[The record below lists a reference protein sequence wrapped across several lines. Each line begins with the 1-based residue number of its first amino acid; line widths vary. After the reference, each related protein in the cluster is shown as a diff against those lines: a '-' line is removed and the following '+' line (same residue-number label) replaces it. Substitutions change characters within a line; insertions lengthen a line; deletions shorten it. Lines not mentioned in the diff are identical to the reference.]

1 MGPGMKVGRCCV
13 SGVLLQGLD
22 EMNDKVN
29 CGGNP
34 KEIPTEI
41 IERMQRAVFPGGGR
55 SFGRVF
61 RKIANFRQRPAGSP
75 GSLRPKGGLLRW
87 RRAFFGRFGRP
98 LFFWLAVWVVSA
110 GASAQA
116 QSPGAAATQTGAAD
130 NWQMGLQTPVTPVA
144 RDMYVFHN
152 SILMPVVAFVSLLV
166 LCLLAFVCIRFS
178 AKRNPEP
185 ASWAHNV
192 RLELVWTSIPALT
205 LVVIAVFSFQLLA
218 KIDRIPEADM
228 TLKVVGHQWYW
239 SYEYPD
245 HGQLAFDAFLVPEED
260 LKPGQLRLM
269 TTDNEVVLP
278 INQTV
283 RLTLTAS
290 DVLHSWAVP
299 SLGVRMDTVPG
310 QLNETWVRIEHEGVY
325 YGFCSELCGANH
337 AYMPIMIRAV
347 SPEAFAAWVLEA
359 SETLAS
365 TGGGGGRRP

>member
-1 MGPGMKVGRCCV
+1 
-13 SGVLLQGLD
+13 
-22 EMNDKVN
+22 MNDN
-29 CGGNP
+29 MNFRGNP
-34 KEIPTEI
+34 TESPTESPKESI
-41 IERMQRAVFPGGGR
+41 KRMERRQTALSEGR
-55 SFGRVF
+55 SFGRF
-61 RKIANFRQRPAGSP
+61 CRKITNFRQRPGSFP
-75 GSLRPKGGLLRW
+75 RSLRLTGGLLRW
-87 RRAFFGRFGRP
+87 PRAFCRAFFGRP
-98 LFFWLAVWVVSA
+98 LFFWLAVGLVSA

-116 QSPGAAATQTGAAD
+116 QTPGAAAQTGAPD
-130 NWQMGLQTPVTPVA
+130 NWQMGLQVPVTPVA

-152 SILMPVVAFVSLLV
+152 SILMPVVAFVSFLV
-166 LCLLAFVCIRFS
+166 LFLLAFVCIRFS

-205 LVVIAVFSFQLLA
+205 LIVIAVFSFQLLV
-218 KIDRIPEADM
+218 KIDRIPEADL

-347 SPEAFAAWVLEA
+347 SPEAFEAWVLDA

-365 TGGGGGRRP
+365 NSGGGGGGGRP